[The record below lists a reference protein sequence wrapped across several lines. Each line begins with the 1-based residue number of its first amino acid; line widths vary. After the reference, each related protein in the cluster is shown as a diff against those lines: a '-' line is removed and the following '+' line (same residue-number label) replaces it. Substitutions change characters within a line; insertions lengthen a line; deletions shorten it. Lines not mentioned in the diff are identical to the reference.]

1 MPISVHLI
9 HLKKRNGSLVTGNL
23 RTGEGKAADDIKILL
38 MAMLHIDLTQH
49 LVSIKCNM
57 LRGLKFYNWLWHG
70 YTRFWTFMFQ
80 FSRMSNENFE
90 QDSKKNALL
99 LSKIVESQT
108 ASLGYGMY
116 GFGGSIYNKDKIQST
131 LSASTKLWK
140 LHHSNHRRVSNC

>member
-1 MPISVHLI
+1 
-9 HLKKRNGSLVTGNL
+9 
-23 RTGEGKAADDIKILL
+23 
-38 MAMLHIDLTQH
+38 
-49 LVSIKCNM
+49 
-57 LRGLKFYNWLWHG
+57 
-70 YTRFWTFMFQ
+70 MFQ

-131 LSASTKLWK
+131 LSASTKL
-140 LHHSNHRRVSNC
+140 